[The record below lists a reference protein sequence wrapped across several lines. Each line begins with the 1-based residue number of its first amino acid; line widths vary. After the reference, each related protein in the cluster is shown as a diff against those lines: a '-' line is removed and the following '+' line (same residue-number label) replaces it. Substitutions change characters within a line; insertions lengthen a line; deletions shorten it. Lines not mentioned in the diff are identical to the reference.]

1 MGTFAEYIGAM
12 DVPEDRR
19 AEYARQMLRLL
30 HAGGMMSVDEVGL
43 FGHRIRL
50 LYPPEFDE
58 TGRAWGCYNYFEND
72 FWESWGLNADKGT
85 FSSNKLGGG
94 AFRTAILAGYVL
106 TALHSR
112 SYGIVTV
119 DGSYCLLYTSPS
131 PRD

>member
-50 LYPPEFDE
+50 LYPPEPDE
-58 TGRAWGCYNYFEND
+58 VGRATTTLKTISGKAGASTPTRAHFPP
-72 FWESWGLNADKGT
+72 T
-85 FSSNKLGGG
+85 SS
-94 AFRTAILAGYVL
+94 AAGRS
-106 TALHSR
+106 APPSSR
-112 SYGIVTV
+112 
-119 DGSYCLLYTSPS
+119 DMC
-131 PRD
+131 